1 MWHQVFQVTSV
12 FRSARNDNSSRFGKF
27 IELQFRSSG
36 KALQLPVTHR
46 INIHKLAQTCKY
58 MYVTY
63 KYILIYRYT
72 YL

>member
-36 KALQLPVTHR
+36 KALQLPVTYR

-63 KYILIYRYT
+63 KYIY
-72 YL
+72 